1 MNLIDTDTRQI
12 NVYVCVCVCVTQE
25 GSLLFTFYL
34 VRKHR
39 GINVESPSY
48 LLISLVH
55 SCDRFDLIDASTEF
69 HPPIA
74 TPTVVDGDYLFGQRS

>member
-1 MNLIDTDTRQI
+1 MCT
-12 NVYVCVCVCVTQE
+12 CVCVQE
-25 GSLLFTFYL
+25 GTRSLLVLFTFYL

-55 SCDRFDLIDASTEF
+55 SCDRFDLIDASTKF

-74 TPTVVDGDYLFGQRS
+74 TPTVVDGD